1 MTKWSILNYINHKL
15 DTFISKFC
23 HNQRLLELGGQESID
38 STWIIEIEKALS
50 NIEP

>member
-1 MTKWSILNYINHKL
+1 MAYSALSLIHTHFGNEEETELWNK
-15 DTFISKFC
+15 
-23 HNQRLLELGGQESID
+23 RLLELGGQESID